1 MAAPAA
7 RLPENALITND
18 KKGRCFIMRCL
29 PLKEYLCLRRGCK
42 MIKTVLQIEG
52 MSCGMCEAH
61 INDTIRRTFNVK
73 SVKSSHKKKS
83 TEILSELPIDEKE
96 LKKAISA
103 TGYTLIDIRSEEYI
117 KKGFWNR

>member
-1 MAAPAA
+1 
-7 RLPENALITND
+7 
-18 KKGRCFIMRCL
+18 
-29 PLKEYLCLRRGCK
+29 

-83 TEILSELPIDEKE
+83 TEILSELPIDEQE

>member
-1 MAAPAA
+1 
-7 RLPENALITND
+7 
-18 KKGRCFIMRCL
+18 
-29 PLKEYLCLRRGCK
+29 
-42 MIKTVLQIEG
+42 MIKTILQIEG

-61 INDTIRRTFNVK
+61 INDIIRRTFNVK

-103 TGYTLIDIRSEEYI
+103 IGYTLIDIRSEECI
-117 KKGFWNR
+117 KKGFWNG